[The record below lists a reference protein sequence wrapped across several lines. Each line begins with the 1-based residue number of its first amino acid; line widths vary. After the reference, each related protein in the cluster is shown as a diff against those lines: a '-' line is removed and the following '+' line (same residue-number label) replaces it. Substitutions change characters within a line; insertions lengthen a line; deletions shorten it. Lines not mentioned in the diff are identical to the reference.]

1 MRMRG
6 GMIGVYRILSDK
18 YDVDTTQLFQ
28 LREDVTIRGNS
39 LKLYKKTKV
48 EYKVVFIYNQNS

>member
-6 GMIGVYRILSDK
+6 GMIEVYRILSDK

-28 LREDVTIRGNS
+28 LKDVTIRGNS
-39 LKLYKKTKV
+39 LKLYKKD
-48 EYKVVFIYNQNS
+48 